1 MLGLSEQVIGSIELM
16 FSFILDLNLDLNE
29 NKSFYYM
36 VLQNLYSWE
45 LVIIL
50 DIFSKGLKI
59 YLKSNN
65 FVKATTQLKNAHSLF
80 IGLLNAKLALY

>member
-36 VLQNLYSWE
+36 VLQNLYS
-45 LVIIL
+45 
-50 DIFSKGLKI
+50 
-59 YLKSNN
+59 
-65 FVKATTQLKNAHSLF
+65 
-80 IGLLNAKLALY
+80 